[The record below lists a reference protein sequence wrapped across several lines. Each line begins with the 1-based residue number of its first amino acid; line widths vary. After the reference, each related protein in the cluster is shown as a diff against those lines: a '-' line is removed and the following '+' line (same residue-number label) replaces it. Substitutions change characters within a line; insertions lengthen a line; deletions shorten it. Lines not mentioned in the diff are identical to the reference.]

1 MARTT
6 QHKGISMKELNEL
19 VKEETTNEMDLLAQE
34 REDNATF
41 KWLTDSLK
49 TTMFDSITKAAKGIE
64 ITKHNNMIVKLSAIF
79 KNDMTLPE
87 AERVY
92 NVDNANSLFSV
103 RKTKKGQSF
112 YGYETELYQAVRG
125 AESSDLAAL

>member
-1 MARTT
+1 MT
-6 QHKGISMKELNEL
+6 ELTEL
-19 VKEETTNEMDLLAQE
+19 IKDKKLSEMDQLAAD
-34 REDNATF
+34 REDQAEF
-41 KWLTDSLK
+41 KWLTDNLK
-49 TTMFDSITKAAKGIE
+49 AVMFESITKAAKGIE
-64 ITKHNNMIVKLSAIF
+64 ITKHNNMVVKLSAIF

-87 AERVY
+87 ADRVY

-125 AESSDLAAL
+125 SESSDLPTL

>member
-1 MARTT
+1 M
-6 QHKGISMKELNEL
+6 NEL
-19 VKEETTNEMDLLAQE
+19 TELIKDEKLSEMDQLAADRDDQAE
-34 REDNATF
+34 F
-41 KWLTDSLK
+41 KWLTDALK
-49 TTMFDSITKAAKGIE
+49 TTMFESITKAAKGIE
-64 ITKHNNMIVKLSAIF
+64 ITKHNNMVVKLSGIF

-112 YGYETELYQAVRG
+112 YGYETELYQAVKG
-125 AESSDLAAL
+125 GESSDLPTL